1 MDKRLFSSLVALCAL
16 ILVTCLNGA
25 ALADRRVALVIG
37 NSHYTIPSLV
47 LSNPASDA
55 EDVAAAL
62 RDLGFEVIYKTDLDK
77 RGFEA
82 AMAQF
87 ARLATDTDAALFYY
101 AGHALQYQGR
111 NYLMPIDAE
120 LEDEV
125 SLRYQMMMIDDI
137 RAALDRASGVKIM
150 ILDACR
156 NSPVVDRLRKRIA
169 GQSRSVENTRGL
181 ARIDKTKGWWSLSR
195 RRLMMWPQTAR
206 AEIAPIPLPYS
217 SV

>member
-16 ILVTCLNGA
+16 ILVTCVNGA

-47 LSNPASDA
+47 LSNPANDA

-77 RGFEA
+77 RGFET

-87 ARLATDTDAALFYY
+87 ARLATDADAALFYY

-111 NYLMPIDAE
+111 NYLMPTDAE

-156 NSPVVDRLRKRIA
+156 NNPVVESLRRRI
-169 GQSRSVENTRGL
+169 GGESRALGGGVRGL
-181 ARIDKTKGWWSLSR
+181 ARIDKT
-195 RRLMMWPQTAR
+195 
-206 AEIAPIPLPYS
+206 
-217 SV
+217 